1 MHRHLNR
8 LGLSLLL
15 TVGVVAWNQ
24 QQTHSFSQ
32 VSPHPSLLLSV
43 AQVASEATPKAEQL
57 LKAVKVGDVAAV
69 QAVLDKD

>member
-1 MHRHLNR
+1 MRRHLNR

-32 VSPHPSLLLSV
+32 A
-43 AQVASEATPKAEQL
+43 AQQSSQLFSTTQTTPKAAPNLNWWSSLEEMFQREQH
-57 LKAVKVGDVAAV
+57 
-69 QAVLDKD
+69 